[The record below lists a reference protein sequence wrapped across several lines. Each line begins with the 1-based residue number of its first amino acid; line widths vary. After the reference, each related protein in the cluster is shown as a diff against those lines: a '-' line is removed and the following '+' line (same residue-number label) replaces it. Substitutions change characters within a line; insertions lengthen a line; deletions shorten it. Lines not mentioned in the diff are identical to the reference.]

1 VNNLNGVT
9 LLFGHEACLACFAS
23 HFTRATHTP
32 RAPIFQI
39 LRLGRPDDD
48 MVSRYFAPSVTQ
60 KGSGGKQAQ
69 VGSPVLLAYLR
80 GSIQYNGVPE
90 RTLLAFTANLE
101 MFVVIVRAEFPP
113 WLPVYSESEWGALFF
128 RRWRNYNTNTT
139 NTII

>member
-1 VNNLNGVT
+1 
-9 LLFGHEACLACFAS
+9 
-23 HFTRATHTP
+23 
-32 RAPIFQI
+32 
-39 LRLGRPDDD
+39 
-48 MVSRYFAPSVTQ
+48 VTQ

-113 WLPVYSESEWGALFF
+113 WLPVYSESEWGAFF
-128 RRWRNYNTNTT
+128 LDVGG
-139 NTII
+139 TIIPTPLTPSYELIQNQNGAAYMSF